1 MIVTLHVYNT
11 VFVIENNCGKL
22 IYENKDVTL
31 LLLWKVNIEMKNMS
45 RCPIMSIVILPPG
58 ETRERRKS

>member
-1 MIVTLHVYNT
+1 MIVTLHVYNMG
-11 VFVIENNCGKL
+11 FVIENNWGKL

-31 LLLWKVNIEMKNMS
+31 LLLWKVNIEMKIMS
-45 RCPIMSIVILPPG
+45 QCPIMSIVILLPG